1 MWENS
6 YGTTEVRAFADYSLD
21 GEIRLDIEE
30 REINEFKVA
39 YV

>member
-6 YGTTEVRAFADYSLD
+6 YGSTEVRAFADYSLD
-21 GEIRLDIEE
+21 GEIRLDVE
-30 REINEFKVA
+30 REINELKVA